1 MKHGGESIGKSKFR
15 TVALPQALIDRIS
28 KFVGDDESG
37 FGYSTI
43 PEFIK
48 EAVRIR
54 LEEVEMREAEL
65 KRIKKELQTD

>member
-1 MKHGGESIGKSKFR
+1 MKHGGESIGKNKFR

-28 KFVGDDESG
+28 QFVGDDESG

-54 LEEVEMREAEL
+54 LDEL
-65 KRIKKELQTD
+65 EQKNQLLKKLKKELMEE